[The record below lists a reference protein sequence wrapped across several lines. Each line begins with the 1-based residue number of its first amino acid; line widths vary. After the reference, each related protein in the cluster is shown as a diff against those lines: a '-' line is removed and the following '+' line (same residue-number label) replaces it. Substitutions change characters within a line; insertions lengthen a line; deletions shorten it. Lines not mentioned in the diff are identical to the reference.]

1 MELMDMKDY
10 DIDFK
15 EKRTN
20 GYLIATLFIIVGILF
35 LLRNLGMIDPPL
47 FDLLVSW
54 PMLPVVSGIFTI
66 FHRNPVGGKLLV
78 GVGVYFL
85 FPQLNWITNDFLR
98 VYWPL
103 GLILLGLV
111 IMLKRKDSIRTKK
124 HKRPFNHPP
133 FGHRK
138 PNDEINYET
147 DNGFVSVDT
156 TFNSVRHIVLDPV
169 FKGADI
175 DVSFGNVILD
185 LKKTTLEADETI
197 INIDSSFSGVVI
209 YVPKGWL
216 VRLKVDSFLAGCQD
230 MRDLTETTDMTHT
243 LYICGD
249 LSFSGLEL
257 RD

>member
-1 MELMDMKDY
+1 
-10 DIDFK
+10 
-15 EKRTN
+15 
-20 GYLIATLFIIVGILF
+20 
-35 LLRNLGMIDPPL
+35 
-47 FDLLVSW
+47 
-54 PMLPVVSGIFTI
+54 
-66 FHRNPVGGKLLV
+66 
-78 GVGVYFL
+78 
-85 FPQLNWITNDFLR
+85 
-98 VYWPL
+98 
-103 GLILLGLV
+103 
-111 IMLKRKDSIRTKK
+111 MLKRKDSIRTKK

-175 DVSFGNVILD
+175 DVSFGNVTLD

-216 VRLKVDSFLAGCQD
+216 VRLKVGSFLAGCQD
-230 MRDLTETTDMTHT
+230 MRELTEATDMTHT